1 MHKKNWVYDAP
12 QGIHCDHRIDAN
24 QNREREKKR
33 DITLLMIIDFP
44 YFIVGKNST
53 CVKWY
58 KYTMDDAR
66 YKDSCHKI
74 NDRSTLYY
82 GARNRHT
89 VMKQYMSSAR
99 FVLLKYVLVLFGNSH
114 DIRWLRDFLVSVTCS
129 QLHICIEF
137 DTMWFHRTISP
148 LIRCFSHSI
157 LFVIVRASNSWLF
170 FRVCL
175 RWKTK

>member
-1 MHKKNWVYDAP
+1 MYDAP
-12 QGIHCDHRIDAN
+12 QGIHSDHRIDAN
-24 QNREREKKR
+24 QNKEREKKR

-58 KYTMDDAR
+58 EYTMDDAR

-114 DIRWLRDFLVSVTCS
+114 DIR
-129 QLHICIEF
+129 
-137 DTMWFHRTISP
+137 
-148 LIRCFSHSI
+148 
-157 LFVIVRASNSWLF
+157 
-170 FRVCL
+170 
-175 RWKTK
+175 